1 MKMKWCIAY
10 HYVLYYWVNLI
21 YRITIPPASQSLPT
35 GGDSFAVNLYSSF
48 NHGGGGGTGAGGAG
62 DGAFGRKLTGG
73 EVLDSEIIAEKLV
86 AHESVSNPEPVVSL
100 QGNESEYIL
109 IFHVIFR
116 L

>member
-1 MKMKWCIAY
+1 MI
-10 HYVLYYWVNLI
+10 YWINLI
-21 YRITIPPASQSLPT
+21 YRITISPASQSSPT

-73 EVLDSEIIAEKLV
+73 EDSEIIAEKLV
-86 AHESVSNPEPVVSL
+86 AHESVSNPEPVVSC
-100 QGNESEYIL
+100 QGDESEYIF
-109 IFHVIFR
+109 IFHVNFR

>member
-1 MKMKWCIAY
+1 MKCSTY
-10 HYVLYYWVNLI
+10 FVLYWVNLI

-73 EVLDSEIIAEKLV
+73 EVLDSQIIAEKLV

-100 QGNESEYIL
+100 QGNESEYNF
-109 IFHVIFR
+109 IFSSDF
-116 L
+116 